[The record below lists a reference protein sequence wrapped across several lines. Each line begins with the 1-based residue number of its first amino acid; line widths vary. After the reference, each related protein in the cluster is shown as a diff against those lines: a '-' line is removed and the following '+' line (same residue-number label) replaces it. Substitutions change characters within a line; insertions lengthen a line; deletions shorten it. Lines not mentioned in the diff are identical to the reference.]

1 MRSSSQAYSY
11 LTSHFNSPTLLV
23 HKKCKPHAPAKKNTI
38 MAVDI
43 SHLSA
48 NWKKLQEKIKTV
60 ESTKAKTP
68 AEKGNKRKAGES
80 TIEEKPAKKARKED
94 KGSPKKT
101 KDREPPKK
109 SKDTKK
115 SPKKGEGSKSKD
127 AEESKDSK
135 PKATKDSKPSSK
147 PSKGSPAKD
156 TKMGNTLS
164 SKIDPSPLTSTR
176 TGTISPSLALWAAEN
191 DITPESLAEAYGL
204 GLHNNSLL
212 TSNPTTPNAGLT
224 PNLEVGK
231 YIALDCEMVGVGD
244 GGHEDALAR
253 VSAVDFHGRQVYDSF
268 VRPKQRVVDW
278 RTAVSGVS
286 PKHMATAR
294 SFGEVQS
301 QIAALLKGRVLI
313 GHDVKHDLRV
323 LELSHPV
330 KDIRDT
336 AKYSGFRKY
345 GHGPKPAL
353 KVLAKEVLGVEV
365 QKGEHSSVED
375 ARVAMLL
382 FRKCKSGFDLEHA
395 ARFPEDSNRK
405 DGEKKGGSGKG
416 KGKKAKKR

>member
-1 MRSSSQAYSY
+1 
-11 LTSHFNSPTLLV
+11 
-23 HKKCKPHAPAKKNTI
+23 

-43 SHLSA
+43 SQLSA

-68 AEKGNKRKAGES
+68 AEKSNKRKAGES
-80 TIEEKPAKKARKED
+80 GIEEKPFKKRKED
-94 KGSPKKT
+94 KGSPKKV
-101 KDREPPKK
+101 KD
-109 SKDTKK
+109 SKE
-115 SPKKGEGSKSKD
+115 SPKKGEKEKLSKVKAKD
-127 AEESKDSK
+127 DAKKSE
-135 PKATKDSKPSSK
+135 TKDSKPPKDSKTSSQSSSK
-147 PSKGSPAKD
+147 DKKPSSS
-156 TKMGNTLS
+156 TMGNTLS

-253 VSAVDFHGRQVYDSF
+253 VSVVDFHGRQVYDSY
-268 VRPKQRVVDW
+268 VRPRQRVVDW
-278 RTAVSGVS
+278 RTAVSGVA

-294 SFGEVQS
+294 SFDEVQA
-301 QIAALLKGRVLI
+301 QIASLLKGRVLI

-336 AKYSGFRKY
+336 AKYGGFRKY

-365 QKGEHSSVED
+365 QKGEHSSMED

-405 DGEKKGGSGKG
+405 DGGKKGGKG